1 MGRVKN
7 ENIDLNENEEGLCI
21 EPEYHS
27 FLVVPLLR
35 GKMKD
40 THNGIYEKQNDLV
53 YKNSVSTSYG
63 ISILRIKANVQHRMR
78 REASVYKT

>member
-1 MGRVKN
+1 MKN
-7 ENIDLNENEEGLCI
+7 ENIDLNENEEGLCV

-27 FLVVPLLR
+27 CLVVPLLW

-40 THNGIYEKQNDLV
+40 AHNGTFEKQNDLV

-63 ISILRIKANVQHRMR
+63 ISILRLKANVQHRMR
-78 REASVYKT
+78 RETPVYKT